1 MRALTL
7 RTHRCVFCPQLLTT
21 SSVSDSELERSLDNL
36 GMLFI
41 TSGTQAARRNY
52 AEEVANLRTA
62 PDGSQCSVDLARI
75 ALEIAAE
82 DDALISHSP
91 VPLPVDAYLN
101 RLQAM
106 ALEFAGHYL
115 PPQCD
120 NPHNVLEAL
129 DLYLVGYQVCRFRV
143 QLAFSRVA
151 EDLMI
156 DSSWRPF

>member
-1 MRALTL
+1 M
-7 RTHRCVFCPQLLTT
+7 
-21 SSVSDSELERSLDNL
+21 
-36 GMLFI
+36 
-41 TSGTQAARRNY
+41 QAARRNY
-52 AEEVANLRTA
+52 AEEVANLRMA
-62 PDGSQCSVDLARI
+62 PDGSQCSVDLARA

-106 ALEFAGHYL
+106 AMEFAGHYL

-129 DLYLVGYQVCRFRV
+129 DLYLFGYQVCSFRK
-143 QLAFSRVA
+143 QIDFSRVV
-151 EDLMI
+151 EYHL
-156 DSSWRPF
+156 SLSWSPF